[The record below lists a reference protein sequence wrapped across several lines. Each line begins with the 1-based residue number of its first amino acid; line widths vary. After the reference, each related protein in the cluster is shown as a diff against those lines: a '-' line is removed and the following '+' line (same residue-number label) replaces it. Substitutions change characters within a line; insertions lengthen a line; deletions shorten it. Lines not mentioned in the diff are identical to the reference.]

1 MAFIDF
7 NNFHWLNPKIVPKI
21 QKTKISDSHINS
33 YLTNSESTC
42 EVEGLINGWLGIE
55 QLDNY
60 KSVIKTLNDLF
71 GKFFDFSEIYFEDVG
86 YYFF

>member
-1 MAFIDF
+1 M
-7 NNFHWLNPKIVPKI
+7 LNPKIVPKI

-60 KSVIKTLNDLF
+60 KSMIKTLNDLF
-71 GKFFDFSEIYFEDVG
+71 GKFFDSVKFILKMLDIIFLKL
-86 YYFF
+86 FW